1 VVVGGGDDGGS
12 QLVPGMRG
20 ARRRSWAPPG
30 QGAGPADGQPRVL
43 HERAGWEADAVA
55 AYQAA
60 IDSGHHD
67 AARQA
72 MVNLGVMRR
81 RAGRGADAVA
91 AYQAAI
97 DSDHPDQ
104 APQAMVSVGVL
115 LDRSEEAHEHWDRAL
130 GRATIWVLVSI
141 APVLAVE
148 GDLERARGLL
158 AEAEA

>member
-30 QGAGPADGQPRVL
+30 QGAGPADGQPGVL
-43 HERAGWEADAVA
+43 HERAGWE
-55 AYQAA
+55 
-60 IDSGHHD
+60 
-67 AARQA
+67 
-72 MVNLGVMRR
+72 
-81 RAGRGADAVA
+81 ADAVA